1 MVKLNFNEV
10 QMNTDEIIK
19 MCEKLANKYR
29 RPHMRDDLICEG
41 ILSIYERLE
50 VEPEEYPASLYRR
63 ANKAMYDFVNLKS
76 KAVTI
81 PNNATAGQISRGI
94 SYDGQN
100 YSQDGKKNLSDAI
113 LSTVVGFDEEYM
125 TAVQDCTESYERQDY
140 IEKSFKLL
148 TERERE
154 VVYMRYFE
162 DMTQDDIAIF
172 YGVSRQSVS
181 QWESVALL
189 KMSKL

>member
-1 MVKLNFNEV
+1 
-10 QMNTDEIIK
+10 MNTDEIIN

-29 RPHMRDDLICEG
+29 RPHMRDDLIYEG

-189 KMSKL
+189 KMCKL

>member
-1 MVKLNFNEV
+1 MAKLNFNEV

-19 MCEKLANKYR
+19 MCERLANKYR
-29 RPHMRDDLICEG
+29 RPHMRDDLIYEG
-41 ILSIYERLE
+41 ILAVYERLE

-76 KAVTI
+76 KAVSI
-81 PNNATAGQISRGI
+81 PTSRSATEVALGNN
-94 SYDGQN
+94 YEGQN
-100 YSQDGKKNLSDAI
+100 YSEAGKKNLYDAI
-113 LSTVVGFDEEYM
+113 SSTVVTFDDEYM
-125 TAVQDCTESYERQDY
+125 TAVQDCTEGYERQDY

-148 TERERE
+148 TERERD
-154 VVYMRYFE
+154 VVRMRYFE